1 MSAIAPSL
9 GPSHLNTIYPDI
21 HTLRDWLSWQLFD
34 VSRTEWATVLIKN
47 HKFKHWYLDLCAR
60 FSRLSIDPS
69 IDCQSVRI
77 IDLMNA
83 NGPKCRLRMYML
95 NIVWIFFPL
104 WYFQHLNWVAPFVSP
119 FAIVVQRHI
128 IKNKDRRIP
137 DKINDYCDCVKINYK
152 INIHFI
158 YVF

>member
-1 MSAIAPSL
+1 MNRFCVCACAQQIDHFRCFCCCCCYICVIRFNWLRNWARL
-9 GPSHLNTIYPDI
+9 RLHWARHIKTIYPDI
-21 HTLRDWLSWQLFD
+21 HTSKDWLSWQLFD

-83 NGPKCRLRMYML
+83 NGPKCRLPMYML
-95 NIVWIFFPL
+95 NIVWIFFSVVIFP
-104 WYFQHLNWVAPFVSP
+104 AP
-119 FAIVVQRHI
+119 
-128 IKNKDRRIP
+128 
-137 DKINDYCDCVKINYK
+137 
-152 INIHFI
+152 
-158 YVF
+158 